1 MGEMDVQLHIRIVD
15 TDDVGEDEDGVVG
28 GFVFGVGEVGA
39 D

>member
-1 MGEMDVQLHIRIVD
+1 MGEMDGQLHIRVVD

-28 GFVFGVGEVGA
+28 AFVFGVGEVGA